1 VVHNSFIESAMEQKK
16 PREIIECLCLGDSP
30 LGCRTWS
37 MSRRIA
43 EHAKEALELAVDTAV
58 FAALADFAMSP
69 GMVPP
74 VMLHAEEHSGT
85 AYGAIV
91 LHVSPEAALGGPLA
105 LVRNGDR
112 IRLDALTA
120 PSTCSSTMP
129 NSAGAAPGSSF
140 PSRPRRGWRHRVAG
154 PTETSWPTEPPHGV
168 AQAA

>member
-1 VVHNSFIESAMEQKK
+1 VVHNSFIESAMEQGK
-16 PREIIECLCLGDSP
+16 PREIIECICLGDSP

-85 AYGAIV
+85 GFAWCGNPCNLPEPGRSSPSGTFRFSQGISSARENLKGAY
-91 LHVSPEAALGGPLA
+91 L
-105 LVRNGDR
+105 R
-112 IRLDALTA
+112 
-120 PSTCSSTMP
+120 
-129 NSAGAAPGSSF
+129 
-140 PSRPRRGWRHRVAG
+140 SRR
-154 PTETSWPTEPPHGV
+154 STEPKL
-168 AQAA
+168 ATA